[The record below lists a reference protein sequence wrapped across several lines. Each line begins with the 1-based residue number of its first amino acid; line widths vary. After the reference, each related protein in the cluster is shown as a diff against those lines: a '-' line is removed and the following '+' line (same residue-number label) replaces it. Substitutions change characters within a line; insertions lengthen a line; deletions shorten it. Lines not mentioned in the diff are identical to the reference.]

1 MRISAFELKNHSNL
15 VQLIR
20 NIVQKNKLKRLYPL
34 HVSEICFYLYQQHYM
49 IIFLTPRKMDD
60 FIILKLISGQLFN
73 YFKCNRSIFVIG
85 MKPLNVM
92 LIIKV

>member
-1 MRISAFELKNHSNL
+1 
-15 VQLIR
+15 
-20 NIVQKNKLKRLYPL
+20 
-34 HVSEICFYLYQQHYM
+34 
-49 IIFLTPRKMDD
+49 MDD

-73 YFKCNRSIFVIG
+73 YIKCNRSIFVIG